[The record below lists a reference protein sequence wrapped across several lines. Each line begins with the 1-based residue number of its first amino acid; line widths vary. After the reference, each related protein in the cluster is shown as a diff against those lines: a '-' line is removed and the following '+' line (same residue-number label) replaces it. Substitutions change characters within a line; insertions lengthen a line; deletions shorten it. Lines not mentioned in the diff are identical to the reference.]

1 MKNGNFKWFNL
12 IRISCRKYITKF
24 KIHKPSLQT
33 EKKNYPG
40 VTNQEETKNVVV
52 ATVEVS

>member
-1 MKNGNFKWFNL
+1 M
-12 IRISCRKYITKF
+12 
-24 KIHKPSLQT
+24 QT

-52 ATVEVS
+52 ATVKVSWGQDGNVWTAAGQVQRGPAEPGGKGAS